1 VDKATQSAVN
11 MASKHQNRKN
21 STLLPCLAMLLAG
34 ISISI
39 GSCRLGETGR
49 DSVEYSAKSGPR
61 PNTWARRIDL
71 PGLPNLHRVSEN
83 LYRGAQPTAEGMKQL
98 EKIGIKTVVNLRFL
112 TSDRKLLKDTGLEY
126 EHINTT
132 TFCTDT
138 KDVIR
143 FLKIVTNAERTPVFV
158 HCHRGVDRTGV
169 MFAAYRIVVQDWTK
183 EQAIEEMTKGGFT
196 TRPIKKNLLNDI
208 RKMDVDEIQ
217 RCAGL
222 SK

>member
-1 VDKATQSAVN
+1 MT
-11 MASKHQNRKN
+11 SKHQNRKK
-21 STLLPCLAMLLAG
+21 STLLPYLAMLLAG

-61 PNTWARRIDL
+61 PNKWARRIDL
-71 PGLPNLHRVSEN
+71 PGLPNLHKVSED

-98 EKIGIKTVVNLRFL
+98 EKLGVKTIVNLRFL
-112 TSDRKLLKDTGLEY
+112 TSDRKMLKDTGLEY

-132 TFCTDT
+132 TFSTDT

-169 MFAAYRIVVQDWTK
+169 MCAAYRIVVQDWTK
-183 EQAIEEMTKGGFT
+183 EEAVEEMTKGGFT
-196 TRPIKKNLLNDI
+196 TRTIKKNLLNDI
-208 RKMDVDEIQ
+208 RKLDAEKI
-217 RCAGL
+217 RRRTGL
-222 SK
+222 SE